1 MVNYWMKW
9 DMQLVKLILWSVIVL
24 GSTLVSHVTFAE
36 KSKLAEFEA
45 EYTVNRF
52 GRSLGIAKLSLAAED
67 ENYRLNYY
75 SKVSAFFL
83 SDIRSETS
91 LFSVKK
97 DGDLHPI
104 SYAYSRSGTGR
115 NKSTKIDF
123 DSKDTNIIIN
133 QGEPINWQDELDNQL
148 YRLDVQLKLAAG
160 ETEFSY
166 DIINSRGQLRHYNL
180 VVVGT
185 EQLDLPFGM
194 IEGVKVLFKRENST
208 RETIAWFSPQLNYQL
223 VKLQQ
228 FKDDNEQGDIRLKSF
243 KSDAISPAS

>member
-1 MVNYWMKW
+1 
-9 DMQLVKLILWSVIVL
+9 MQLINLGRLAVL
-24 GSTLVSHVTFAE
+24 FLSLVFVNQTA
-36 KSKLAEFEA
+36 LAEQTKLVGFDA

-52 GRSLGIAKLSLAAED
+52 GRSLGLAKLSLSTEN

-91 LFSVKK
+91 LFSVNE
-97 DGDLHPI
+97 DQSLQPI

-115 NKSTKIDF
+115 NKSLKLDF
-123 DSKDTNIIIN
+123 DATNTAIIIN
-133 QGEPINWQDELDNQL
+133 QGEPINWQGELDNQL
-148 YRLDVQLKLAAG
+148 YRLDVQLRLAAG
-160 ETEFSY
+160 DTELSY
-166 DIINSRGQLRHYNL
+166 NIINSRGQLRNYNL
-180 VVVGT
+180 EVVGT

-194 IEGVKVLFKRENST
+194 IEGVKVVFKRETST

-228 FKDDNEQGDIRLKSF
+228 FKDGKEQGDIQLKRFS
-243 KSDAISPAS
+243 SEALASQ

>member
-1 MVNYWMKW
+1 
-9 DMQLVKLILWSVIVL
+9 MQLVKLILWSVVAL
-24 GSTLVSHVTFAE
+24 SSTLVSPTT
-36 KSKLAEFEA
+36 LAETAKLVGFEA
-45 EYTVNRF
+45 EYTVNRY
-52 GRSLGIAKLSLAAED
+52 GRNLGIAKLSLTPED

-91 LFSVKK
+91 LFSLKK
-97 DGDLHPI
+97 DSSLHPI

-123 DSKDTNIIIN
+123 DAKDMSIIIN
-133 QGEPINWQDELDNQL
+133 QGEPINWQNELDNQL

-166 DIINSRGQLRHYNL
+166 DIINSRGQLRHYDL
-180 VVVGT
+180 MVVDT
-185 EQLDLPFGM
+185 EQLALPFGKLET
-194 IEGVKVLFKRENST
+194 IKVLFQRENST
-208 RETIAWFSPQLNYQL
+208 RETIAWFSPELNYQL

-228 FKDDNEQGDIRLKSF
+228 FKDDKEQGDIRLKSF
-243 KSDAISPAS
+243 KSYTTSPNE